1 MLALLEPC
9 IMKDILDRPH
19 LGCAMLIAACLEK
32 GIKTT
37 LIKGQTRYL
46 KDMFV
51 NDSEELW
58 RLIQDL
64 KEDDLKKMVGIGE
77 YKKSIQEK
85 GLRQFQDELKSLYQ
99 YVIIDKNP
107 RHYFNAIL
115 IEKFTN
121 LSRNFMTLYFY
132 YLKKFN
138 HTKLKIVDRY
148 VSEIIKSNPRY
159 IGFSLQGHF
168 DPLSRTI
175 RKRIKE
181 LTEIPIIVGGALTP
195 FIDLKKL
202 DKIFEEEYFDYLV
215 IGCGDHALPSL
226 IKTLENNK
234 NPKGITNVFYK
245 KGSRIIDNDLG
256 IIDDLDELPYP
267 DYSQFDL
274 DLYLTPKRILPL
286 QTARGCSW
294 SKCAFCSH
302 HKIYQGKYRT
312 FSIEKVI
319 KTIKHLQNNY
329 NCSHFVFHDDELP
342 PVRAKRISEAIL
354 SNKVKNINIH
364 APVRLENGYNNSAL
378 LQLMRKAGFV
388 QLHWGVESGNQRVLN
403 LINKGTNIKTTSQI
417 LRKSFKSGIGNI
429 CFIFFGFP
437 GETQREAQQ
446 TVEFLKKHAKYIEE
460 VSLGPFAFDFNS
472 PIGKNPGKWGV
483 DIKADGSYSTKNGM
497 NSEELNVFYSELVKG
512 LEINSTKIT
521 SDKFKYLLPGHC
533 RVMLR
538 FLISSHVLL
547 SDTILRRYIR
557 GGELNKIFLIILGE
571 IKKKGGRTMFR
582 PINTTETC
590 LINQYHPE
598 KEKVL
603 DSLEE
608 EIFILSDGTLSIE
621 DVCFIICN
629 NFKTR
634 NEKEYIYKKCINF
647 FRELF
652 SKNFGLCFAK
662 SWRLS

>member
-9 IMKDILDRPH
+9 ITHNLLDRPH

-115 IEKFTN
+115 IEKFNN
-121 LSRNFMTLYFY
+121 LSRNFMTLYLY
-132 YLKKFN
+132 YLKKLN
-138 HTKLKIVDRY
+138 HAKLKIVDRY

-319 KTIKHLQNNY
+319 KTIKHLRNNY

-354 SNKVKNINIH
+354 SNKVKEISIYSY
-364 APVRLENGYNNSAL
+364 ARLSNGYNSNKL
-378 LQLMRKAGFV
+378 LHCLRKAGFSTIA
-388 QLHWGVESGNQRVLN
+388 WGMESGSQRVLDSM
-403 LINKGTNIKTTSQI
+403 NKGIKVSEMSQI
-417 LRKSFKSGIGNI
+417 LKKSSKNKITNL
-429 CFIFFGFP
+429 CFIFFDFP

-446 TVEFLKKHAKYIEE
+446 TVEFLKKHAEYIEY
-460 VSLGPFAFDFNS
+460 VMISTFAFDLNS

-497 NSEELNVFYSELVKG
+497 NSEEFNVFYSELVKG

-521 SDKFKYLLPGHC
+521 SDKLQYLPSGLNRRMLHFLNSSYRLLPNAP
-533 RVMLR
+533 
-538 FLISSHVLL
+538 LL
-547 SDTILRRYIR
+547 ECLKKRKLNTI
-557 GGELNKIFLIILGE
+557 FPIIIGE
-571 IKKKGGRTMFR
+571 IKREGNRNIFR
-582 PINTTETC
+582 PINVTETSF
-590 LINQYHPE
+590 INQYHPE

-621 DVCFIICN
+621 DIVLTIYKD
-629 NFKTR
+629 FKKSYK
-634 NEKEYIYKKCINF
+634 KECIYKKCTSF
-647 FRELF
+647 FQDI
-652 SKNFGLCFAK
+652 FAK
-662 SWRLS
+662 KLGFGFTKSWCR

>member
-1 MLALLEPC
+1 MLTLVEPC
-9 IMKDILDRPH
+9 IMNDILDRPH

-51 NDSEELW
+51 TDSEELW

-64 KEDDLKKMVGIGE
+64 KEENLGIGE

-85 GLRQFQDELKSLYQ
+85 GLRQFQDELKNLYQ
-99 YVIIDKNP
+99 YVIVDKNP

-115 IEKFTN
+115 IEKFNN
-121 LSRNFMTLYFY
+121 LNKIFKRVYLY
-132 YLKKFN
+132 YL
-138 HTKLKIVDRY
+138 TKLNHNELKIIDRY

-159 IGFSLQGHF
+159 IGFSLQGNS

-234 NPKGITNVFYK
+234 NPKGIMNVFYK
-245 KGSRIIDNDLG
+245 KGGRIIGNDLG

-312 FSIEKVI
+312 FSLEKVI
-319 KTIKHLQNNY
+319 KTIKHLRNNY

-342 PVRAKRISEAIL
+342 PVRAKKISEAIL
-354 SNKVKNINIH
+354 SNKVKEISIYSY
-364 APVRLENGYNNSAL
+364 ARLSNGYNSNKL
-378 LQLMRKAGFV
+378 LRCLRKAGFSTIA
-388 QLHWGVESGNQRVLN
+388 WGMESGSQRVLDSM
-403 LINKGTNIKTTSQI
+403 NKRIKVSEMSQI
-417 LRKSFKSGIGNI
+417 LKKSSKNGITNL

-446 TVEFLKKHAKYIEE
+446 TVEFLKKHADYIEYVMISTFTFE
-460 VSLGPFAFDFNS
+460 LNS

-497 NSEELNVFYSELVKG
+497 NSEEFNVFYSELVKG

-521 SDKFKYLLPGHC
+521 SDKLKNLLPGHC

-547 SDTILRRYIR
+547 SDTILRRYIK
-557 GGELNKIFLIILGE
+557 GGELNKIFIIILGE
-571 IKKKGGRTMFR
+571 IKKKGNRTMFR

-608 EIFILSDGTLSIE
+608 VIFILSDGTLSIE
-621 DVCFIICN
+621 DICFIICN

-647 FRELF
+647 FQELF
-652 SKNFGLCFAK
+652 SKNFGLCFEK